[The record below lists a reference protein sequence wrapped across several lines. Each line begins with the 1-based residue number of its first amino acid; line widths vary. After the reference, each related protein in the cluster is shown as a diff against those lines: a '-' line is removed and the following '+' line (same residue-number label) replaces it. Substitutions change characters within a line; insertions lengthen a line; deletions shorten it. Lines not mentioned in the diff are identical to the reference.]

1 MADHDEVQD
10 PGEELA
16 DEGVPPVEGHIPTKV
31 FTGDTHDGVLPPRTF
46 PLAVEDWGTTAAEQ
60 REGESVEQRAAREM
74 PEGERPN
81 IHAGRLVE
89 PGAGEDGVDGDV
101 EKQEV
106 ATTAGYDDGGYSAEE
121 QAMRITEDPPGLT

>member
-16 DEGVPPVEGHIPTKV
+16 DEGIPPVEGQIPAKV
-31 FTGDTHDGVLPPRTF
+31 FTGDTNDGVLPPRTF

-60 REGESVEQRAAREM
+60 LEGESVEQRAARET
-74 PEGERPN
+74 PERESPN
-81 IHAGRLVE
+81 VHAGRLVE
-89 PGAGEDGVDGDV
+89 PGAGEGGVDGDV
-101 EKQEV
+101 EKQEI

>member
-31 FTGDTHDGVLPPRTF
+31 FTGDTHDGVMPPRTF

>member
-16 DEGVPPVEGHIPTKV
+16 DEGIPPVEGQIPTMV
-31 FTGDTHDGVLPPRTF
+31 FSGDTNDGVLPPRTF

-60 REGESVEQRAAREM
+60 REGESVERRAAREM
-74 PEGERPN
+74 PEHERPN

-101 EKQEV
+101 EKQEI